1 MTSHTLRRT
10 AASLLDDAG
19 LPMRQVSGQLGHTDL
34 RTTYLYLD
42 RRQATT
48 RAADVL

>member
-1 MTSHTLRRT
+1 MTSHTMLRT

-19 LPMRQVSGQLGHTDL
+19 LPLREVSGQLNHTDL

-48 RAADVL
+48 RAAEVL